1 MTEILHHGRHDDGPR
16 RADTGAPRDSGGHDQ
31 GRAPAGPQEGDASL
45 VDQYGFSSLDALEYL
60 LILEE
65 KFDVVFED
73 EDLTEETLFSI
84 EGLASY
90 ILQQKAGES
99 PSLT

>member
-1 MTEILHHGRHDDGPR
+1 MDRAGLIRDLHEIAAGMTKGEHRQPPG
-16 RADTGAPRDSGGHDQ
+16 
-31 GRAPAGPQEGDASL
+31 EGDASL

-84 EGLASY
+84 EGLAAY
-90 ILQQKAGES
+90 IMDQRTGES

>member
-1 MTEILHHGRHDDGPR
+1 MDRAGLIRELHEIAAGMTKAEDHRQQPEGTGPA
-16 RADTGAPRDSGGHDQ
+16 ADT
-31 GRAPAGPQEGDASL
+31 SL

-65 KFDVVFED
+65 KYDVVFED

-84 EGLASY
+84 EGLATY
-90 ILQQKAGES
+90 ILDQKVGRS
-99 PSLT
+99 PSVS

>member
-1 MTEILHHGRHDDGPR
+1 MDRAGLIRDLHEIAAGMTKGEHR
-16 RADTGAPRDSGGHDQ
+16 
-31 GRAPAGPQEGDASL
+31 PAPQEGDASL

-84 EGLASY
+84 EGLATY
-90 ILQQKAGES
+90 ILQQKVGES
-99 PSLT
+99 RTLT

>member
-1 MTEILHHGRHDDGPR
+1 MDRAGLIRELHEIAAGMTKSDQHRQLPE
-16 RADTGAPRDSGGHDQ
+16 GGS
-31 GRAPAGPQEGDASL
+31 GDASL

-84 EGLASY
+84 DGLATY
-90 ILQQKAGES
+90 ILDQKAGEPS
-99 PSLT
+99 PRP

>member
-1 MTEILHHGRHDDGPR
+1 MDRDGLIRELHELAAQMTKAERLH
-16 RADTGAPRDSGGHDQ
+16 AAPVDAS
-31 GRAPAGPQEGDASL
+31 GDASL

-73 EDLTEETLFSI
+73 EELTEETLFSI
-84 EGLASY
+84 QGLATY
-90 ILQQKAGES
+90 ILDQKAGQS
-99 PSLT
+99 PSIP